1 MKVKLIFLGVGL
13 SLLFYS
19 CSLSTDTFNEV
30 TQYTNDTTA
39 ISSYLKQNKITASK
53 LSQGIWFSIDS
64 TSTGIRPVFNDSVS
78 VNYTM
83 KLLSTGTVV
92 DQTTSPLTMTLNNYI
107 NGIQLAMPQ
116 FQQGMKG
123 RMFIPSYYGYGNTA
137 NGSVPANTNLLF
149 EFKVVKVYDYQLK
162 ADTVAIDKYLKTNSI
177 NALTDASGLRYT
189 VDSLGNGALANIQDY
204 VTFTYTAKL
213 MDSGLQIDQAINPVK
228 SKLVDLILGWQIGL
242 VNIPEGSKF
251 TLYVPSRLAYG
262 STVKSSIPANSNLI
276 FKIQLLKVSQN

>member
-1 MKVKLIFLGVGL
+1 MKVKLILLGVGL

-19 CSLSTDTFNEV
+19 CSVNTDTFNEV

-39 ISSYLKQNKITASK
+39 ISSYLKQNKISASK
-53 LSQGIWFSIDS
+53 MSQGIWFSIDS
-64 TSTGIRPVFNDSVS
+64 SATGIRPVFNDSVS

-83 KLLSTGTVV
+83 KLLSSGTVV
-92 DQTTSPLTMTLNNYI
+92 DKTTSPLTMTLNNWI

-116 FQQGMKG
+116 FQQGTKG
-123 RMFIPSYYGYGNTA
+123 RMFIPSYYGYGNTG

-162 ADTVAIDKYLKTNSI
+162 ADTAAIDKYLKTNSI
-177 NALTDASGLRYT
+177 NALKDASGLRYT
-189 VDSLGNGALANIQDY
+189 VDSLGNGALPSIQDY

-242 VNIPEGSKF
+242 TNIPEGSKF

-262 STVKSSIPANSNLI
+262 SATRSSIPANSNLI